1 MPRDFETAR
10 LRDGPDCTSRRDV
23 EHDCVVAGDSS
34 TSTGDA
40 AGAARAAEAKS
51 AIVSLTNCMLEG
63 VVVVVVVLSLY
74 VMETGV
80 SVSELIV

>member
-1 MPRDFETAR
+1 M
-10 LRDGPDCTSRRDV
+10 GPIAPAVGTLSMTV
-23 EHDCVVAGDSS
+23 VVAGDSS